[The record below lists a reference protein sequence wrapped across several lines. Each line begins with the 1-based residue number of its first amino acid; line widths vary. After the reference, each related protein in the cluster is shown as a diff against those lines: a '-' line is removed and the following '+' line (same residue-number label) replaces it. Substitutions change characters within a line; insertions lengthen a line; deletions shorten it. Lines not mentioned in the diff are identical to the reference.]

1 MNDKGSY
8 SPKMLCG
15 SSRYC
20 LLLSSFIVT
29 LASNAVEAGPQST
42 SATIS
47 CPSQA
52 TTGPVIYTA
61 SNGSL
66 STYEGPPQLT
76 TTELNYGNIV
86 HWTIYTLVASQIPQY
101 AISPGT
107 LTVISTTN
115 TWGQETTETV
125 APNGWGMYHLKS
137 TMVTLCYSQCAIR

>member
-1 MNDKGSY
+1 
-8 SPKMLCG
+8 MLCG
-15 SSRYC
+15 SSSYC
-20 LLLSSFIVT
+20 LLLISSVIT
-29 LASNAVEAGPQST
+29 LAFNGVEAAPQST

-47 CPSQA
+47 LSSVPSCRSQA

-76 TTELNYGNIV
+76 TTELYYGKTV
-86 HWTIYTLVASQIPQY
+86 ELTIFTLVASQIPQY
-101 AISPGT
+101 ATRPGT
-107 LTVISTTN
+107 LKVISTTN

-125 APNGWGMYHLKS
+125 ASNGWGMYHLKS